1 MRAISNWHRARKYAL
16 FFRLL
21 HSDNKVLRKLDHH
34 FYVIPT
40 ATVNAGRPWSVRT
53 PPNEDS
59 QNCSRGTR
67 AVEKLTQCRIRIG
80 TISNI
85 GPRIT
90 SP

>member
-16 FFRLL
+16 FSRLL

-40 ATVNAGRPWSVRT
+40 VNAGRPWSVRT
-53 PPNEDS
+53 PPSENS
-59 QNCSRGTR
+59 QNCSSGTR
-67 AVEKLTQCRIRIG
+67 AVEKLKRCRIRIR
-80 TISNI
+80 TIPNI
-85 GPRIT
+85 GPRST